1 METEHLDLHRS
12 RLVFAF
18 PAPEVE
24 NLIGK
29 DGESDV
35 ADEIGR
41 LVVGKRVML
50 ELQVKLWSLVKVDI

>member
-1 METEHLDLHRS
+1 METEHLDLHLS
-12 RLVFAF
+12 RLLLHF

-24 NLIGK
+24 NLIGN

-41 LVVGKRVML
+41 LVVGKRDML
-50 ELQVKLWSLVKVDI
+50 ELQVK